1 MTAVA
6 TSPIFQQ
13 GNRSKWSVSSAKVSH
28 NAMNAD
34 EVTRM
39 LMPHKIAAK
48 SNRSHSTPSSSSSP
62 IASPNNQSD
71 PQLNGVPNSVSI
83 DSGSRSTVGARK
95 KAQNAVRWSTAKSE
109 NISNINLPKTKYQ
122 SFLNINDSTMPPA
135 DMKANQQSLATI
147 PAHHIPKAP
156 PQQAGANRSNQP
168 GNDSNPVLYLYSING
183 TFDRKTIYVP
193 FHPETLRIGRQT
205 NAKTAP
211 TPNNGYFD
219 SKVLS
224 RQHAEIWA
232 DREGRIWI
240 RDVKSSNGTFI
251 NGTRLSAENQDS
263 EPHELQ
269 SQDILELGIDI
280 VGEDQKTVVHRKV
293 AAKVEYAGYPGSAS
307 NLLEMNFGEFDP
319 SHGLVMI
326 PSQSSMQMRG
336 RMDSQATNGICNRL
350 IRPIYADE
358 GQTSLGQQRH
368 MNFWLT
374 PITVEQIVKKLMH
387 EMKLAQLQNGELE
400 RTHNF
405 LGSLLSEQHIKDTS
419 DPSIA
424 LANKLVP
431 PSNGGFRSEL
441 KLRYSEPPAPPPR
454 QPLPEKP
461 DFARNNDSSQSLKR
475 KEVDRMRPIYHA
487 RPEQI
492 GQIGKLAEAL
502 SSAKKE
508 IDLQGL
514 KLRDLEE
521 MLQRERQARQRAEEV
536 AIQMELRSES
546 NNQNFLTEAEIDT
559 SIDDVFELGSK
570 PKMSREKGPSKSSY
584 SNTMEPHE
592 VDESKL
598 ILEKRLEL
606 ILGDMQDL
614 KNRMEFYKR
623 RAETAESVRDADR
636 KSLAAMVEKIRLDE
650 ILRNSV
656 STETSSAV
664 KDCTSRNCDSK
675 LKGLSADSINVSNP
689 VSDVLIQ
696 NGSTTDKSAYRPLNT
711 DIMPAVE
718 TIAKSYDC
726 RDSLLYHTAPYASM
740 LGVVILGVGI
750 MAYLNGWQAPKID
763 Q

>member
-34 EVTRM
+34 GLTRM

-48 SNRSHSTPSSSSSP
+48 SNRSHSIPSSSSSS
-62 IASPNNQSD
+62 IVTQNNQSD
-71 PQLNGVPNSVSI
+71 PQSNSVPNSVNVE
-83 DSGSRSTVGARK
+83 SGSRTTVGARK
-95 KAQNAVRWSTAKSE
+95 KAQNAVRWSTAKGE
-109 NISNINLPKTKYQ
+109 NISHMNLPKTKYQ

-135 DMKANQQSLATI
+135 DMKANQQPLATI

-156 PQQAGANRSNQP
+156 PLQAGASRSSNQP
-168 GNDSNPVLYLYSING
+168 ANDTNPVLYLYSING

-293 AAKVEYAGYPGSAS
+293 ASKVEYAGYPGSAS

-326 PSQSSMQMRG
+326 PSQSSVQMRG

-350 IRPIYADE
+350 VRPIYADE
-358 GQTSLGQQRH
+358 GQTSLV
-368 MNFWLT
+368 T
-374 PITVEQIVKKLMH
+374 DIEEY

-405 LGSLLSEQHIKDTS
+405 LGSLLSEQNLKDTS
-419 DPSIA
+419 DPSTA

-475 KEVDRMRPIYHA
+475 KEADRMRPMYHA

-508 IDLQGL
+508 IDLQSL

-546 NNQNFLTEAEIDT
+546 NNENFLTEAEINT
-559 SIDDVFELGSK
+559 SVDDVFELRSK
-570 PKMSREKGPSKSSY
+570 PKMSRDKGPSKSSN
-584 SNTMEPHE
+584 SNAMEPHE

-606 ILGDMQDL
+606 LLGDMQDL

-623 RAETAESVRDADR
+623 RAETAESVRDANR
-636 KSLAAMVEKIRLDE
+636 KSLAVMVEKIRLDE
-650 ILRNSV
+650 ILKNPV
-656 STETSSAV
+656 SAETSLAG
-664 KDCTSRNCDSK
+664 KDCTSSNCDTK
-675 LKGLSADSINVSNP
+675 LKGLSDDSTNISNQ
-689 VSDVLIQ
+689 VSDVLTQ
-696 NGSTTDKSAYRPLNT
+696 NGVITDKSAYRSPNT
-711 DIMPAVE
+711 DIVPAVE
-718 TIAKSYDC
+718 TIAKSYGC

-750 MAYLNGWQAPKID
+750 MAYLNGWQPPKID